1 MRKKLKKRF
10 INKVKRK
17 GIALEDCLL
26 VARLSDSLEEMKEM
40 RRLTK
45 VKNRHK
51 ISYRGPY
58 EWYGWDMYEISV
70 KHSGRILGSTTHLPN
85 WATVSSL

>member
-51 ISYRGPY
+51 IRYECPY
-58 EWYGWDMYEISV
+58 AWLHWQMYSIIV
-70 KHSGRILGSTTHLPN
+70 KKSGRRLGSTSAQPS
-85 WATVSSL
+85 WATAQ